1 MRVAVVLGF
10 LLACPLVAQ
19 QPPTAPPRTAAS
31 VTEPGRTLTRP
42 LDIVLGGPS
51 TEAQERTIL
60 VVVDPAAG
68 LGTAHFADAFATALE
83 QNRKTLSKTKLGL
96 GVVGQK
102 GVLVVAPTSDHATVL
117 TQLRSSLER
126 PAAEFQNVYADLRT
140 AAAAFPSGGGD
151 RVLLLVTLE
160 NGDVEDDVE
169 QTATLLRKA
178 RIQVE
183 VVTSE
188 ATLADNYW
196 AARPNQQKPRGTTL
210 TGPDTA
216 VIDLPWGW
224 LFQVRAANE
233 CTPAGFAMWGLTR
246 LAAATGGRVF
256 LHAEASQTKHQ
267 CAVFARCLF
276 CTGDHMP
283 PDDAWSNGLVNQL
296 APLAASRGDTYAA
309 LGSDPFFRAMVETWK
324 AAAEAGLVQS
334 QPGVRVTT
342 AGATADRAR
351 PGRDLDLTDTASF
364 ERHRKRAEEA
374 AQKALQLGDEL
385 QQQLDRIEAGNGI
398 PREEAAARYTRVLLQ
413 LTRVNLLTFAAW
425 CRDIAPMQFAR
436 NAPALLAP
444 EVPVVDGEQ
453 RPSGIGYSNFCLCH
467 GVHPFFAIELPGGEA
482 LRPELEKLDQLYTAF
497 QARYGR
503 TQFGY
508 ALRRNGIA
516 QFWVTFPGVAQKLP
530 RNRPKSENDQTGPIT
545 PRRPPREGGSSSGG
559 TSGPTTGGGK

>member
-1 MRVAVVLGF
+1 MRVAMVLGF
-10 LLACPLVAQ
+10 LLASSLVAQ
-19 QPPTAPPRTAAS
+19 QPPTAAS
-31 VTEPGRTLTRP
+31 VTEPGRTLARP

-51 TEAQERTIL
+51 TTPQERTVI
-60 VVVDPAAG
+60 VVVDPAASLVKAG
-68 LGTAHFADAFATALE
+68 FATAFATAVQ
-83 QNRKTLSKTKLGL
+83 QNQKQLANTKLGL

-102 GVLVVAPTSDHATVL
+102 GVLVVPPTTDHGTVL
-117 TQLRSSLER
+117 TQLRSSLDR

-140 AAAAFPSGGGD
+140 AAAAFPSGSGD

-169 QTATLLRKA
+169 QTATLLRKG

-183 VVTSE
+183 VLTSE

-196 AARPNQQKPRGTTL
+196 AARPYQEKPRGTTL

-256 LHAEASQTKHQ
+256 LHAEASQTAHQ

-296 APLAASRGDTYAA
+296 GPLATSRGDTYAA
-309 LGSDPFFRAMVETWK
+309 LGSDPYFRAMVDTWK

-334 QPGVRVTT
+334 QPGIRVTT
-342 AGATADRAR
+342 AGAAPDRAR

-364 ERHRKRAEEA
+364 DRHRKRAEEA
-374 AQKALQLGDEL
+374 AQKAQQLGDEL
-385 QQQLDRIEAGNGI
+385 QQQLDRIDAGKGI

-425 CRDIAPMQFAR
+425 CRDIAPAQFAK
-436 NAPALLAP
+436 NAPTPQAP

-453 RPSGIGYSNFCLCH
+453 RPAGIGFSNFCLCH
-467 GVHPFFAIELPGGEA
+467 GVRPFFAIELPGGEA

-497 QARYGR
+497 QARYGKS
-503 TQFGY
+503 QFGY

-516 QFWVTFPGVAQKLP
+516 QFWVTFPGIAAKLP

-545 PRRPPREGGSSSGG
+545 PRRPPREGGSSAGG
-559 TSGPTTGGGK
+559 SSGPTTGGGK